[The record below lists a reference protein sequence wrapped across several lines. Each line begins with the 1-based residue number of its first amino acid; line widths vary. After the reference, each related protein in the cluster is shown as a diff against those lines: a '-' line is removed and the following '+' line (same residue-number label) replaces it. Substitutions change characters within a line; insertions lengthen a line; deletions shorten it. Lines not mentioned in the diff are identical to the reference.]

1 MRKFYD
7 IVFIY
12 SKKYSHK
19 PMLSLYF
26 GCFLSCFGLAKKA
39 ILSFGGK
46 TALNDFYLFFKTYI
60 CEEYSFEFFAFQF
73 DFKPMKNALM

>member
-39 ILSFGGK
+39 NLSFGGK
-46 TALNDFYLFFKTYI
+46 TALNDFYFYLFFKT
-60 CEEYSFEFFAFQF
+60 
-73 DFKPMKNALM
+73 

>member
-1 MRKFYD
+1 MRKIYD

-26 GCFLSCFGLAKKA
+26 GCFLSCFGSAKKA

-46 TALNDFYLFFKTYI
+46 TAFNDFNF
-60 CEEYSFEFFAFQF
+60 
-73 DFKPMKNALM
+73 